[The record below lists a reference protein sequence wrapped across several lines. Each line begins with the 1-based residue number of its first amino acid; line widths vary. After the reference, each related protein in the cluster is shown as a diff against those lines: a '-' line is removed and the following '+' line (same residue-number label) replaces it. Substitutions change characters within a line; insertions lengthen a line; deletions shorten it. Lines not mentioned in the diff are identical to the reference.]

1 MLGTSDDEF
10 TPYGNT
16 TRAMIVTV
24 LWRMEGEPVVN
35 SINMFTDVEDD
46 TWYSYAVVWAGANGI
61 VNGYGDGRFGPND
74 TITREQLAA
83 IIARYARFIGCEMP
97 AEETADYDDFDA
109 VSDWAADDV
118 ASLTTLGIVEAE
130 EDNTF
135 SPKSDALRYQIA
147 KALHMFCEA
156 FAE

>member
-1 MLGTSDDEF
+1 
-10 TPYGNT
+10 
-16 TRAMIVTV
+16 
-24 LWRMEGEPVVN
+24 
-35 SINMFTDVEDD
+35 
-46 TWYSYAVVWAGANGI
+46 
-61 VNGYGDGRFGPND
+61 
-74 TITREQLAA
+74 
-83 IIARYARFIGCEMP
+83 MP

-130 EDNTF
+130 EYNTF